1 VANAEGEPVAVGIEL
16 GLTVTDGS
24 MDGSMLVLG
33 STLGI
38 SSAFCED
45 EGDTEGLAPTLDE
58 DEGAAESCRGV
69 AARATACVSTAA
81 VHLSRVV

>member
-1 VANAEGEPVAVGIEL
+1 MTVGIEL
-16 GLTVTDGS
+16 GLAVIDGS
-24 MDGSMLVLG
+24 MDGSILVLG

-45 EGDTEGLAPTLDE
+45 EGDTEGLALTLEE

-81 VHLSRVV
+81 VHLPVVV